1 VSAAR
6 VFNGSNHFLYRSLKI
21 LLLIIIVVTITV
33 ALHVLIAVLLR
44 RSLGVTVPS
53 VGTIHLTGVEVYGGD
68 IRLVD
73 GVASID
79 WGTVQFG
86 DSRNVSFYLRS
97 TSNEQTRLAFNV
109 TDWSPEEIKNY
120 VKLSW
125 NYSGTQLAPK
135 QEILVIFTLSTVD
148 TRIFADY
155 LVSNNVTSYNFKINI
170 HPTE

>member
-1 VSAAR
+1 MIR
-6 VFNGSNHFLYRSLKI
+6 GSNRFLYRLGKI

-33 ALHVLIAVLLR
+33 ASHVLIAVWLK

-53 VGTIHLTGVEVYGGD
+53 VGTIHLAGVEVYGGD

-86 DSRNVSFYLRS
+86 DSRKVSFYLRS
-97 TSNEQTRLAFNV
+97 TSNVQTRLSFNV
-109 TDWSPEEIKNY
+109 TDWNPEDIRNY

-125 NYSGTQLAPK
+125 NYNGTQLATK
-135 QEILVIFTLSTVD
+135 QEILVIFTLSTLD
-148 TRIFADY
+148 TRVFADY

-170 HPTE
+170 YPTE